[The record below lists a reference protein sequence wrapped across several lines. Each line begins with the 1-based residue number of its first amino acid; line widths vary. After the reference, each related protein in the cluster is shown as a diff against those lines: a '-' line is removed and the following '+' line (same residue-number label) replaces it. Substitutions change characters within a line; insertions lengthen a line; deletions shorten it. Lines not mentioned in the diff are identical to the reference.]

1 MYDSERAGL
10 EEMRARFDRAAAER
24 APDTRAVADEYLAAL
39 TEFIRTFDSG
49 PAADPTI
56 AQEDTT
62 GQLGRLEDF
71 AAWAEA
77 ERHRVRRA
85 LVDVG

>member
-1 MYDSERAGL
+1 MYDAEKARL

-24 APDTRAVADEYLAAL
+24 APDTRRIADEYLAAL
-39 TEFIRTFDSG
+39 TEFIRSFDDG
-49 PAADPTI
+49 PAADPVV

-71 AAWAEA
+71 EAWAEA

-85 LVDVG
+85 LMDVG